1 MQSQSIL
8 RYLARRSDLAGQN
21 RDEEVQADMISEA
34 INDLIMQLTSMPFVR
49 NDPERLEVTR
59 HAAREKFKV
68 MGARFETIL
77 EKNGG
82 VFLVG
87 NSLTYVDILM
97 AHAITWYVEELGPE
111 ILDNTPQLV
120 GLQNGIISL
129 PEIQGFIRSKK
140 YYPVGDSSYARQV
153 RSIDINGDILVLLFL
168 CPCRLQLSWTGEFK
182 LWRCGNE
189 KKHVPHPPLTPTPKL
204 SSRLWSYKRVD
215 THHYHGI

>member
-1 MQSQSIL
+1 MCLLLTLCLRQLQIDGLELVQSQSIL

-49 NDPERLEVTR
+49 NDPERLEVTK
-59 HAAREKFKV
+59 HSAREKFKV

-111 ILDNTPQLV
+111 ILDNTPLLV

-153 RSIDINGDILVLLFL
+153 
-168 CPCRLQLSWTGEFK
+168 W
-182 LWRCGNE
+182 
-189 KKHVPHPPLTPTPKL
+189 KK
-204 SSRLWSYKRVD
+204 
-215 THHYHGI
+215 